1 MRDKLF
7 NVVDYAPALPHLARL
22 VHGNVCSIQK
32 VIKEFR
38 EYWCR
43 HSAAD
48 SDASMTERDGDTST
62 TAKPTDVSAIK
73 NDSVANCSNGDVS
86 MSDVDGD
93 VSVIDNDGDTSVIDK
108 DGDTSMADKDGDVSI
123 TEKDCDVSV
132 VEKSGDI
139 SVTHKDGDTPMVR
152 EDGDASSTKN
162 KDGDAT
168 TGAHPGVTTEGRYT
182 FSKRQL
188 DKTIRKLAVYERR
201 PQYRRCCWYVHQNVL
216 EKYGLTEL
224 PIPTQWHWLTRPNVS
239 PKKKK
244 VVAPRIRSS
253 STPVRSNTPTIKQFA
268 VPNMKLTVNPI
279 RKRHQFAAMNAASVG
294 SESPIVIDD
303 VVCLSST
310 VSPSSE
316 VVSDNLLAP
325 RATEL
330 CEDSNSLV
338 LHFSESESGITDDRS
353 NDTAVSFPKFPN
365 PTNRGKTS
373 GNTPGHRGKNKD
385 KARRVM
391 PTLLSMFGSQTK
403 TEAATNSTTKQST
416 TSNLPGSDS
425 APIEIN

>member
-1 MRDKLF
+1 M
-7 NVVDYAPALPHLARL
+7 
-22 VHGNVCSIQK
+22 CSIQK

-43 HSAAD
+43 HTAAD
-48 SDASMTERDGDTST
+48 SDASTTERDGDAST
-62 TAKPTDVSAIK
+62 TDKPTDVSVIK
-73 NDSVANCSNGDVS
+73 KHSVDSVANCSVDVSISDADGDVS
-86 MSDVDGD
+86 M
-93 VSVIDNDGDTSVIDK
+93 IDNDGDTSVIDK
-108 DGDTSMADKDGDVSI
+108 DGDVSMADKDGDTSI
-123 TEKDCDVSV
+123 TEKNGDVSIA
-132 VEKSGDI
+132 EKDDDTSIAEKVGDM
-139 SVTHKDGDTPMVR
+139 SVTHKDGDSSMVH
-152 EDGDASSTKN
+152 EDGDTSLMKN
-162 KDGDAT
+162 KDGD
-168 TGAHPGVTTEGRYT
+168 VTSESLSGIKTEGCYT

-201 PQYRRCCWYVHQNVL
+201 PQYRRCCWYVHQSVL

-244 VVAPRIRSS
+244 VVAPRIRGS

-279 RKRHQFAAMNAASVG
+279 RKRPQFAAMNVG

-303 VVCLSST
+303 GVCLSST
-310 VSPSSE
+310 VSPSGE
-316 VVSDNLLAP
+316 VVSDVLVP
-325 RATEL
+325 RATVI

-353 NDTAVSFPKFPN
+353 NDAITSKASFPKF
-365 PTNRGKTS
+365 TDQSNRRKSS
-373 GNTPGHRGKNKD
+373 GNTPGNKGKGKD

-403 TEAATNSTTKQST
+403 TVATTNSTTKQST
-416 TSNLPGSDS
+416 TSNLPPLPGSDS
-425 APIEIN
+425 APIEID